1 MLMLAGFFKLMFH
14 QVSIISHVTVF
25 TVTLLM
31 TPVCPMRSMKES
43 LIRTKMSV
51 VTQSLLPCS
60 MLEPGV

>member
-1 MLMLAGFFKLMFH
+1 MLPPAGMSNTS
-14 QVSIISHVTVF
+14 QPAGSCDF

-31 TPVCPMRSMKES
+31 TPTCPMRSMKES
-43 LIRTKMSV
+43 LTRTKMSV